1 MDISYLKNNYDLII
15 DQGIHYY
22 SQYNDKFYNVY
33 SLDNQEINN
42 IQTIFKLYNDTD
54 NDISDK
60 FYNKINSKLD
70 NSDLGAFWHYK
81 YDNSY
86 NNIIIRIIFDNAQ
99 IFTDASFNKILKIN
113 KPTNNISFKK
123 YKKIKKIK
131 KYNKTIKKNI
141 YS

>member
-15 DQGIHYY
+15 EHGIHYY
-22 SQYNDKFYNVY
+22 SHYNDKFYNVY
-33 SLDNQEINN
+33 PLDNQEIHN
-42 IQTIFKLYNDTD
+42 IQTIFKLYNDN

-86 NNIIIRIIFDNAQ
+86 NKIIIRIIFDNAQ
-99 IFTDASFNKILKIN
+99 IFTDASFNKILKIY

-123 YKKIKKIK
+123 YKKIKK
-131 KYNKTIKKNI
+131 YNKTIKKII